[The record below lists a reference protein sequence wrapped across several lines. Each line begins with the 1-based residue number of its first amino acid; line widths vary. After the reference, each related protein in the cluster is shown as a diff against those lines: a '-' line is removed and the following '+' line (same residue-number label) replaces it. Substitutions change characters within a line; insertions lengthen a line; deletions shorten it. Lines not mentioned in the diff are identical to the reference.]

1 MKKNLKQR
9 FREEP
14 DEVIIEELLD
24 VVERTRNHS
33 EKMEA
38 LKMIVNLKD
47 EHVC

>member
-24 VVERTRNHS
+24 VVERTRNPS

-38 LKMIVNLKD
+38 IKILISLRD